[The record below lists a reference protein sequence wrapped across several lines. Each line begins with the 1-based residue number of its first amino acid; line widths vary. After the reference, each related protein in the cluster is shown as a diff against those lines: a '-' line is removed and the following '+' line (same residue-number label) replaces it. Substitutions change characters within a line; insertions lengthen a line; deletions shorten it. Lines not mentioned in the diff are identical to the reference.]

1 MSDPTATMTPEQ
13 QAAYDE
19 AKKKFDELKGQFD
32 RAMTDAKNTT
42 SHQLKVAQER
52 LAHAEREL
60 ERSASLRERLE
71 PSKDVPQVVEHYEKM
86 RLLSEVYS
94 EMKAMMAIEVAI
106 LERNFKEIDAIPA
119 LELRP
124 DYPQD
129 LNPVVVPPH
138 TDLGYIEHRTRMDV
152 ALLAYHWFRNRRGLD
167 AVMRAAGVELRAYE
181 AGEEEATQA
190 AAAEALKQ
198 AMAADKETT
207 ILVNKL
213 GPELEEAFALLDW
226 ATESL
231 QTLAQLP
238 AQAKRDALAD
248 PDWTKVN
255 ARVTQLLEL
264 AERVHNVPALAPHF
278 PYKGKATP
286 LFETQP

>member
-19 AKKKFDELKGQFD
+19 AKKKFDELKSQFD

-42 SHQLKVAQER
+42 SHQLKVARER
-52 LAHAEREL
+52 LAHSEREL
-60 ERSASLRERLE
+60 ERSADLKARLE
-71 PSKDVPQVVEHYEKM
+71 PSKDLPQVVEHYEKM
-86 RLLSEVYS
+86 RLLSEVYT

-106 LERNFKEIDAIPA
+106 LERNFKEIDQIPM
-119 LELRP
+119 LELRA

-138 TDLGYIEHRTRMDV
+138 MDLGYLEHRTRMDV

-167 AVMRAAGVELRAYE
+167 IVMRAAGVELRAYE

-190 AAAEALKQ
+190 AAAEELKT
-198 AMAADKETT
+198 AMAADKETQ
-207 ILVNKL
+207 ILVGKL
-213 GPELEEAFALLDW
+213 GPELEEGYALLDW
-226 ATESL
+226 ATDSL
-231 QTLAQLP
+231 QTLGQLAP
-238 AQAKRDALAD
+238 AAKRDALAD
-248 PDWTKVN
+248 PDWAKLN

-264 AERVHNVPALAPHF
+264 AERVHNVPALAPLF
-278 PYKGKATP
+278 PYKGKPAP

>member
-13 QAAYDE
+13 QAAYEE

-42 SHQLKVAQER
+42 AHQLKVARER
-52 LAHAEREL
+52 FAHAEREL
-60 ERSASLRERLE
+60 ERSVSLRERLE
-71 PSKDVPQVVEHYEKM
+71 PSKDVPQVVEHFEKM

-106 LERNFKEIDAIPA
+106 LERNFKEIDQIPM
-119 LELRP
+119 LELRA

-129 LNPVVVPPH
+129 LNPVVLPPH

-167 AVMRAAGVELRAYE
+167 VVMRAAGVELRAYE

-190 AAAEALKQ
+190 AAAEGLKK
-198 AMAADKETT
+198 AMQDDRETQ
-207 ILVNKL
+207 ILVGKL
-213 GPELEEAFALLDW
+213 GPELEEALALLDW
-226 ATESL
+226 ATDSL
-231 QTLAQLP
+231 QTLGQLP
-238 AQAKRDALAD
+238 AGPKREALAD
-248 PDWTKVN
+248 PDWSKLNGRVN
-255 ARVTQLLEL
+255 QILEL
-264 AERVHNVPALAPHF
+264 AERVHNVPALAPLF
-278 PYKGKATP
+278 PYKGKPTP